1 VQICTPVNPLP
12 ANVLYVIWYLLAPV
26 VAPHTDKNSLHA
38 FDRGEHLLQNGG
50 SLKFTQ
56 VKRKPDQKYMIFEG

>member
-1 VQICTPVNPLP
+1 
-12 ANVLYVIWYLLAPV
+12 LLAPV